1 MIPPKENIYILYLA
15 LLLFGVLGNI
25 FLLFLHIMKFITGH
39 RKTPISLI
47 IINLAL
53 AYTLMIAFRGIP
65 IIINVWGWKSLLD
78 DMIGKILIYLIRV
91 TRGISLFST
100 SFLSV
105 FQAITISPNSPMW
118 TEIKTRAPKYV
129 VPCSLLCWIFN
140 ILTDVVVAVNISHPR
155 NSSTERWKFGR
166 SSFISQ
172 STNTIKILIGN
183 SIVDALFM
191 GLMICSSIY
200 MLSILYRHKELLQHI
215 HSTSLSPRVSHET
228 RATKAILVLVGSFVC
243 FNSASSPFVIYIAS
257 EKANRHWGPRFTI
270 ILSLFY
276 PVVSPFLLISFDTQ
290 MRKSLHVFL
299 HDPARKKRFF

>member
-1 MIPPKENIYILYLA
+1 MISPKENIYILYLA
-15 LLLFGVLGNI
+15 LLLFGVLGNV

-39 RKTPISLI
+39 RKTSISLI

-53 AYTLMIAFRGIP
+53 AHSLMIAFRGIP

-78 DMIGKILIYLIRV
+78 DMIGKMLTYLIRV
-91 TRGISLFST
+91 TRGISLCST

-140 ILTDVVVAVNISHPR
+140 ILTDVVVAINISHPR
-155 NSSTERWKFGR
+155 NSSTERWRIGH

-172 STNTIKILIGN
+172 STNTIKILIWN
-183 SIVDALFM
+183 SVIDALFM
-191 GLMICSSIY
+191 GLMICSSGY

-215 HSTSLSPRVSHET
+215 HSTNLSPRVSHET
-228 RATKAILVLVGSFVC
+228 RATKAILMLVGSFVS

-257 EKANRHWGPRFTI
+257 EKASRHWGPRFTI

-276 PVVSPFLLISFDTQ
+276 PVLSPFLLISFDTQ
-290 MRKSLHVFL
+290 MRKSLHVFS
-299 HDPARKKRFF
+299 HKSARKKRFC